1 MFIDQNKD
9 KHERS
14 EMQRQAL
21 VVDDS
26 RVARLTLSKLLAPYD
41 LDIVQIAS
49 GEEALS
55 YLNTS
60 RVHPD
65 IIFMDV
71 TMQGLDG
78 LETTKKIKENEALS
92 AIPVV
97 MCTGHDTQGDQDN
110 ALAAGAIA
118 ALTKPPQ
125 REILA
130 EIMSQIEH
138 HVDVEDK
145 PAEEH
150 VAQISSVMEPALEP
164 QPETNTAPLIMDD
177 VVIARLEQEWLPGI
191 QKSIYE
197 QVGDVTRRI
206 VAETVNGIMANQ
218 EKNTVHESRDD
229 SQLEA
234 NIESSLLP
242 KIQQTIQETVEDVS
256 RQIVLD
262 SMEASIASH
271 LATLLPSLK
280 EQLKD
285 QVKQITVEVAQQTA
299 QQMIDDSVESAVQF
313 AIDDFD
319 LPLKS
324 MAILEQQGSVWIEG
338 QEQRISLVASQQVE
352 QNVSPLTAQY
362 LDMNLAEKITAH
374 LAEIEPE
381 KLEEKEDETNSLV
394 MIQLDELSKRVS
406 FLKEV
411 VIVLS
416 IVVVGVIAAALFLSA
431 GII

>member
-1 MFIDQNKD
+1 
-9 KHERS
+9 
-14 EMQRQAL
+14 MQRQAL

-55 YLNTS
+55 YLNAGN
-60 RVHPD
+60 VNPD

-78 LETTKKIKENEALS
+78 LETTKKIKENQALNS
-92 AIPVV
+92 IPVV
-97 MCTGHDTQGDQDN
+97 MCTGHETQSDQSN
-110 ALAAGAIA
+110 ALAVGAIA

-125 REILA
+125 KDILA
-130 EIMSQIEH
+130 EIMSQIESRI
-138 HVDVEDK
+138 DVEDK
-145 PAEEH
+145 PAEEL
-150 VAQISSVMEPALEP
+150 VAQISSVMVAEPEAVA
-164 QPETNTAPLIMDD
+164 ETSTAPLIVNDD

-206 VAETVNGIMANQ
+206 AAETVRGIMDNQ
-218 EKNTVHESRDD
+218 LQMAPQAPHDD
-229 SQLEA
+229 SQLETKITA
-234 NIESSLLP
+234 NIEQALLP
-242 KIQQTIQETVEDVS
+242 KVKQTVEDVS

-262 SMEASIASH
+262 SMETSIASH
-271 LATLLPSLK
+271 LANLLPSLR

-285 QVKQITVEVAQQTA
+285 QTKQATVEVAQQTA
-299 QQMIDDSVESAVQF
+299 QQMIDDSAESAVQF

-319 LPLKS
+319 LTSK
-324 MAILEQQGSVWIEG
+324 ANTTLEQQGKLWLEQ
-338 QEQRISLVASQQVE
+338 QEQHISLVVNQQVE

-362 LDMNLAEKITAH
+362 LDMNLAEKITGH
-374 LAEIEPE
+374 LAD
-381 KLEEKEDETNSLV
+381 LETKKPKEKEDETNSLV
-394 MIQLDELSKRVS
+394 MLQLDELTKKVS

-411 VIVLS
+411 VMVLS
-416 IVVVGVIAAALFLSA
+416 VVVVSVVGIALFLSA
-431 GII
+431 GIL

>member
-1 MFIDQNKD
+1 
-9 KHERS
+9 
-14 EMQRQAL
+14 MQRQAL

-55 YLNTS
+55 YLNAS
-60 RVHPD
+60 SENPD

-110 ALAAGAIA
+110 ALAVGAIA

-130 EIMSQIEH
+130 EIMNRLER

-145 PAEEH
+145 PAEER
-150 VAQISSVMEPALEP
+150 VAQISSVLEPVLEP

-191 QKSIYE
+191 QQSIYE

-206 VAETVNGIMANQ
+206 VAETVKGAMANQ
-218 EKNTVHESRDD
+218 VQNTAHEPQDD

-234 NIESSLLP
+234 NISANIENDLLP
-242 KIQQTIQETVEDVS
+242 KIQQTIQERVEDVS

-262 SMEASIASH
+262 SMETSIASH
-271 LATLLPSLK
+271 LATLLPSFK
-280 EQLKD
+280 EQLKE
-285 QVKQITVEVAQQTA
+285 QTKQSTVEVAQQTA

-313 AIDDFD
+313 AIDDLD
-319 LPLKS
+319 LPSKAKAALD
-324 MAILEQQGSVWIEG
+324 QQGNAWLDG
-338 QEQRISLVASQQVE
+338 QEPRISLIVSQEVE
-352 QNVSPLTAQY
+352 QNVPPLTTQY
-362 LDMNLAEKITAH
+362 LDMNLAERITTH
-374 LAEIEPE
+374 LAAQETE
-381 KLEEKEDETNSLV
+381 KPEEKEGETGSLV
-394 MIQLDELSKRVS
+394 MIQLDELTKKVS

-411 VIVLS
+411 VMVLS
-416 IVVVGVIAAALFLSA
+416 VVVVGIVAAALLLNA
-431 GII
+431 GIL

>member
-1 MFIDQNKD
+1 
-9 KHERS
+9 
-14 EMQRQAL
+14 MQRQAL

-41 LDIVQIAS
+41 LDIIQIAS

-55 YLNTS
+55 YLNAGNDN
-60 RVHPD
+60 PD

-78 LETTKKIKENEALS
+78 LETTKKIKENEALNN
-92 AIPVV
+92 IPVV
-97 MCTGHDTQGDQDN
+97 MCTGHDTQNDKDN
-110 ALAAGAIA
+110 ALAVGAIA

-125 REILA
+125 KEILA
-130 EIMSQIEH
+130 EIMFRIGSRT
-138 HVDVEDK
+138 DVKDK
-145 PAEEH
+145 PA
-150 VAQISSVMEPALEP
+150 A
-164 QPETNTAPLIMDD
+164 ETNTASLIMDD

-197 QVGDVTRRI
+197 QVGDVTRR
-206 VAETVNGIMANQ
+206 VATDTVKGIMANQ
-218 EKNTVHESRDD
+218 LQTAPQAPHDD

-234 NIESSLLP
+234 KISANIERGLSV
-242 KIQQTIQETVEDVS
+242 KIQQSVQETVEYVS

-271 LATLLPSLK
+271 LANLLPSLK

-285 QVKQITVEVAQQTA
+285 QTKQATVEVARQTA

-319 LPLKS
+319 FPSKA
-324 MAILEQQGSVWIEG
+324 MAILEQQGNVWIEK
-338 QEQRISLVASQQVE
+338 QEARISLVASQQVE

-362 LDMNLAEKITAH
+362 LDMNLAEKINVH
-374 LAEIEPE
+374 LAELEAE
-381 KLEEKEDETNSLV
+381 KPEEKEDETTSLV
-394 MIQLDELSKRVS
+394 MIQLDELTKKVS

-411 VIVLS
+411 VMVLS
-416 IVVVGVIAAALFLSA
+416 VVVVSMVGIALFLNA
-431 GII
+431 GIL

>member
-1 MFIDQNKD
+1 
-9 KHERS
+9 
-14 EMQRQAL
+14 MQRQAL

-26 RVARLTLSKLLAPYD
+26 RVARLTLSKLLAPYN

-55 YLNTS
+55 YLNAG
-60 RVHPD
+60 HANPD

-78 LETTKKIKENEALS
+78 LETTKKIKENEALN

-97 MCTGHDTQGDQDN
+97 MCTGHDTQSDQNN
-110 ALAAGAIA
+110 AFAAGAIA
-118 ALTKPPQ
+118 ALTKPPK

-130 EIMSQIEH
+130 EIMDQLASYIDVAEKPIEQ
-138 HVDVEDK
+138 
-145 PAEEH
+145 H
-150 VAQISSVMEPALEP
+150 VAQIASVMEPDLTP
-164 QPETNTAPLIMDD
+164 QPETNTKSLIMDD

-206 VAETVNGIMANQ
+206 VAETVKGIMANEMQ
-218 EKNTVHESRDD
+218 NIAAPPRDD
-229 SQLEA
+229 SQLEL
-234 NIESSLLP
+234 NISAKIERDLLP
-242 KIQQTIQETVEDVS
+242 KIQQTIQERVEDVS

-262 SMEASIASH
+262 SMEVAITSH
-271 LATLLPSLK
+271 LANLLPSLK
-280 EQLKD
+280 EQLKE
-285 QVKQITVEVAQQTA
+285 QTKQATIEVAQQTA

-319 LPLKS
+319 LPLK
-324 MAILEQQGSVWIEG
+324 AKTTLEQQGGAWLEE
-338 QEQRISLVASQQVE
+338 QEPRISLVVNQQVE

-362 LDMNLAEKITAH
+362 LDMNLAERITAH
-374 LAEIEPE
+374 LA
-381 KLEEKEDETNSLV
+381 KLEAEKPKEKEDEAVSLV
-394 MIQLDELSKRVS
+394 MIQLDELSKKVS

-411 VIVLS
+411 VMVLS
-416 IVVVGVIAAALFLSA
+416 IVVVSMVAVALLLNA
-431 GII
+431 GIL

>member
-1 MFIDQNKD
+1 
-9 KHERS
+9 
-14 EMQRQAL
+14 MQRQAL

-55 YLNTS
+55 YLNAGNEN
-60 RVHPD
+60 PD

-78 LETTKKIKENEALS
+78 LETTKKIKENETLR

-110 ALAAGAIA
+110 ALAVGAIA

-130 EIMSQIEH
+130 EIMNKIERRA
-138 HVDVEDK
+138 DVEDK
-145 PAEEH
+145 PAEER
-150 VAQISSVMEPALEP
+150 VAQISSVMAPVLEP
-164 QPETNTAPLIMDD
+164 PPETSTAPLIIDD

-206 VAETVNGIMANQ
+206 VAETVKGIMANQ
-218 EKNTVHESRDD
+218 AQNTVHAPRDD

-234 NIESSLLP
+234 AISANIERGLLP
-242 KIQQTIQETVEDVS
+242 KIQQTIQERVEDVS

-262 SMEASIASH
+262 SMETSIASH
-271 LATLLPSLK
+271 LATLLPSFK
-280 EQLKD
+280 EQLKE
-285 QVKQITVEVAQQTA
+285 QTKQSTVEVAQQTA
-299 QQMIDDSVESAVQF
+299 QKMIDDSVESAVQF
-313 AIDDFD
+313 AIDDVD
-319 LPLKS
+319 LPSK
-324 MAILEQQGSVWIEG
+324 AKAALEQQGNAWLDG
-338 QEQRISLVASQQVE
+338 QEPRISLIVSQQVE
-352 QNVSPLTAQY
+352 QNVPPLIAQY

-374 LAEIEPE
+374 FTDPDPDLDPE
-381 KLEEKEDETNSLV
+381 TDKSEEKEDEPDSLV
-394 MIQLDELSKRVS
+394 MIQLDELTKKVS

-411 VIVLS
+411 VMVLS
-416 IVVVGVIAAALFLSA
+416 VVVVAMVGVALFLNA
-431 GII
+431 GIL

>member
-1 MFIDQNKD
+1 
-9 KHERS
+9 
-14 EMQRQAL
+14 
-21 VVDDS
+21 
-26 RVARLTLSKLLAPYD
+26 
-41 LDIVQIAS
+41 
-49 GEEALS
+49 
-55 YLNTS
+55 
-60 RVHPD
+60 
-65 IIFMDV
+65 
-71 TMQGLDG
+71 
-78 LETTKKIKENEALS
+78 
-92 AIPVV
+92 
-97 MCTGHDTQGDQDN
+97 
-110 ALAAGAIA
+110 
-118 ALTKPPQ
+118 
-125 REILA
+125 
-130 EIMSQIEH
+130 
-138 HVDVEDK
+138 
-145 PAEEH
+145 
-150 VAQISSVMEPALEP
+150 
-164 QPETNTAPLIMDD
+164 
-177 VVIARLEQEWLPGI
+177 
-191 QKSIYE
+191 
-197 QVGDVTRRI
+197 
-206 VAETVNGIMANQ
+206 MANQ

-381 KLEEKEDETNSLV
+381 KPEEKEDETNSLV

>member
-1 MFIDQNKD
+1 
-9 KHERS
+9 
-14 EMQRQAL
+14 MQRQAL

-55 YLNTS
+55 YLNAS
-60 RVHPD
+60 NVNPD

-78 LETTKKIKENEALS
+78 LETTKKIKENESLS

-110 ALAAGAIA
+110 AIAVGAIA

-130 EIMSQIEH
+130 EIMNQLER

-145 PAEEH
+145 PAEER
-150 VAQISSVMEPALEP
+150 VAQISSVMEPVLEP
-164 QPETNTAPLIMDD
+164 QPEIKTTPLIMDD

-206 VAETVNGIMANQ
+206 VAETVKGIMANQ
-218 EKNTVHESRDD
+218 VQNTVHEPRDD

-234 NIESSLLP
+234 TISANIENNLLP
-242 KIQQTIQETVEDVS
+242 KIQQIIQERVEDVS

-262 SMEASIASH
+262 SMETSIASH
-271 LATLLPSLK
+271 LANLLPSFK
-280 EQLKD
+280 EQLKE
-285 QVKQITVEVAQQTA
+285 QTKQATVEVAQKTA
-299 QQMIDDSVESAVQF
+299 QQMIDDTVESAVQF

-319 LPLKS
+319 LPLKA
-324 MAILEQQGSVWIEG
+324 METLEQQGNVWIEG

-362 LDMNLAEKITAH
+362 LDMNLAEKITSH
-374 LAEIEPE
+374 LAELEAE
-381 KLEEKEDETNSLV
+381 KPEEKEDETNSLV
-394 MIQLDELSKRVS
+394 MIQLDELTKKVS

-411 VIVLS
+411 VMVLS
-416 IVVVGVIAAALFLSA
+416 VVVVSIVAVALLLNA
-431 GII
+431 GIL

>member
-1 MFIDQNKD
+1 
-9 KHERS
+9 
-14 EMQRQAL
+14 MQRQAL

-55 YLNTS
+55 YLNAGN
-60 RVHPD
+60 VNPD

-78 LETTKKIKENEALS
+78 LETTKKIKENQALNS
-92 AIPVV
+92 IPVV
-97 MCTGHDTQGDQDN
+97 MCTGHDTQSDQSN
-110 ALAAGAIA
+110 ALAVGAIA

-125 REILA
+125 KDILA
-130 EIMSQIEH
+130 EIMSQIESRI
-138 HVDVEDK
+138 DVEDK
-145 PAEEH
+145 PAEEL
-150 VAQISSVMEPALEP
+150 VAQISSVMVAEPEAVA
-164 QPETNTAPLIMDD
+164 ETSTAPLIVNDD

-206 VAETVNGIMANQ
+206 AAETVRGIMDNQ
-218 EKNTVHESRDD
+218 LQMAPQALHDD
-229 SQLEA
+229 SQLETKITA
-234 NIESSLLP
+234 NIEQALLP
-242 KIQQTIQETVEDVS
+242 KVKQTVEDVS

-262 SMEASIASH
+262 SMETSIASH
-271 LATLLPSLK
+271 LANLLPSLR

-285 QVKQITVEVAQQTA
+285 QTKQATVEVAQQTA
-299 QQMIDDSVESAVQF
+299 QQMIDDSAESAVQF

-319 LPLKS
+319 LTSK
-324 MAILEQQGSVWIEG
+324 ANTTLEQQGKLWLEQ
-338 QEQRISLVASQQVE
+338 QEQHISLVVNQQVE

-362 LDMNLAEKITAH
+362 LDMNLAEKITGH
-374 LAEIEPE
+374 LAD
-381 KLEEKEDETNSLV
+381 LETKKPKEKEDETNSLV
-394 MIQLDELSKRVS
+394 MLQLDELTKKVS

-411 VIVLS
+411 VMVLS
-416 IVVVGVIAAALFLSA
+416 VVVVSVVGIALFLSA
-431 GII
+431 GIL